1 MKTTISYSTII
12 FRVNEKKNQI
22 IITIQKVEVPCKK
35 MIDHLYYIKND
46 ENIY

>member
-1 MKTTISYSTII
+1 MKTTIIALLYLGSM
-12 FRVNEKKNQI
+12 KKKQI
-22 IITIQKVEVPCKK
+22 ILTIQKVEVPCKI